1 MTAAEKELV
10 AKIHK
15 LSFNLTLARI
25 ETDETVLILESYLKF
40 YSMQSKMIP
49 EVEREVLGL
58 IEEAGNKGIWTKDIQ
73 KKSRSK
79 KLKKVL
85 EALEEKNLIKSVSSV
100 LVIFD

>member
-25 ETDETVLILESYLKF
+25 ETNETVLILESYLKF

-58 IEEAGNKGIWTKDIQ
+58 IEEAGNKGIMKKDICI
-73 KKSRSK
+73 KSSLNQST
-79 KLKKVL
+79 LKKVL
-85 EALEEKNLIKSVSSV
+85 EALEGKKMIKSVS
-100 LVIFD
+100 VIYD

>member
-1 MTAAEKELV
+1 MFKAAGTQEL
-10 AKIHK
+10 
-15 LSFNLTLARI
+15 LWC
-25 ETDETVLILESYLKF
+25 LK
-40 YSMQSKMIP
+40 SHPTSAINKGDDN
-49 EVEREVLGL
+49 EERVVLGL